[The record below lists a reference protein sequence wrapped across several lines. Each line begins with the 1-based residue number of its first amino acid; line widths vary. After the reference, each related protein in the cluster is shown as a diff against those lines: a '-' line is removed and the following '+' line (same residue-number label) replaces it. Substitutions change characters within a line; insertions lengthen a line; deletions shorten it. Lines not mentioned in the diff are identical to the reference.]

1 MSNVDTAK
9 ADYEAF
15 GSGDM
20 DALKASFAD
29 DAVWVSSDE
38 LPAGGEISGPDA
50 IIASFG
56 QIPENW
62 SSFSVDPEEFIEAGD
77 WVIVRGTQSAG
88 NDNGS
93 FTARYVHLLKFND
106 AGKVVRGEFYAD
118 TAKAA
123 KLL

>member
-1 MSNVDTAK
+1 MSNVDIAK

-20 DALKASFAD
+20 ETLKASFAN

-38 LPAGGEISGPDA
+38 LPAGGEITGPEA
-50 IIASFG
+50 IIAGFME
-56 QIPENW
+56 IPGNW

-77 WVIVRGTQSAG
+77 WVIVRGTQTAG
-88 NDNGS
+88 TDKGS
-93 FTARYVHLLKFND
+93 MTARYVHLLQFRD
-106 AGKVVRGEFYAD
+106 GKVVRGEFFSD